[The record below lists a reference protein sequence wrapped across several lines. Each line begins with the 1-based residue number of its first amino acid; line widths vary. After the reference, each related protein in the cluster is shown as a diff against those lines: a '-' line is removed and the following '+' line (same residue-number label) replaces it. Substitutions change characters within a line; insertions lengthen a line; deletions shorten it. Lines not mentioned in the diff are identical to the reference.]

1 MNKLLI
7 GAALVFLMTICFLTD
22 ITGNVQ
28 STFKIPQDTI
38 IQQKG
43 DTTIVLYPLSP
54 IQNDTTQL
62 KKKDPI
68 VEYFNNRSA
77 DTKFNRWIKEL
88 VVSSKDTIPKPFVY
102 NINYETDFR
111 RLEGKQIHSIRIK
124 QIDPFGTSIHDTTMT
139 AQSWLGRTGNQ
150 LRVPTS
156 TRIIRKNLTF
166 STGEPIDPLHLSE
179 SERILRQ
186 LNFINDAKIEVQ
198 LNAQDTT
205 LVDLVVIT
213 RDKYPHAFNIGLS
226 STTPEVTLYTR
237 NLGGQGLGLSHTQII
252 TSPQSDDFGFTD
264 QMTFSNIGK
273 SRIDLQLDYSQLNAE
288 HFLMANAQRSFYFTD
303 LKYAG
308 GLYYNRS
315 YKNTGFPGGEQID
328 WEEDLSYRFSDVW
341 LGRSFQVETSN
352 YFNQSYFY
360 LTGQFQASKFHNLTD
375 SLSDHP
381 LLIYNRYIYTAL
393 TFSKRNYYKNNLIYS
408 YGRTEDVPYGFMASV
423 TMGMNGN
430 DQYSR
435 PYVGGHFSFGKAII
449 PNKGY
454 FYFSTEA
461 GSYFNDGQSE
471 QGFLKL
477 SNKYIS
483 NLKPFA
489 GGYLRHFIE
498 LDYLKGFNRLDSE
511 YIYLSERK
519 QGITGFSNKE
529 LRGKEKMVLSAESIY
544 FSPHDIIGF
553 RVIGLAFADLGV
565 IGDGKSGLLKQ
576 DYQLSIGAG
585 IRLHNDNL
593 VFRTIQIRLAYI
605 PFAPSGVSPFDI
617 DISGETTKR
626 FEDFVPGAPKR
637 NEFK

>member
-1 MNKLLI
+1 MVYFQPCIAGSVLSD
-7 GAALVFLMTICFLTD
+7 LTL
-22 ITGNVQ
+22 
-28 STFKIPQDTI
+28 PQDTI

-54 IQNDTTQL
+54 KQNDTTLL

-68 VEYFNNRSA
+68 VEFFNNRSS
-77 DTKFNRWIKEL
+77 DTKFNRWIKDL
-88 VVSSKDTIPKPFVY
+88 VVNSKDTTPKPFVH

-111 RLEGKQIHSIRIK
+111 RLEGKHIHSIRIK
-124 QIDPFGTSIHDTTMT
+124 QIDPFGTSIHDTTMIS
-139 AQSWLGRTGNQ
+139 QSWLGRTGNN
-150 LRVPTS
+150 LRIPTS

-166 STGEPIDPLHLSE
+166 SAGESIDPRNLSE

-213 RDKYPHAFNIGLS
+213 RDKYPHAFNVGLS

-237 NLGGQGLGLSHTQII
+237 NLAGQGLGLSHTQII

-264 QMTFSNIGK
+264 QITISNVGK
-273 SRIDLQLDYSQLNAE
+273 SRINLKLDYSQLNSE
-288 HFLMANAQRSFYFTD
+288 HFLIANAQRSFYFTD

-308 GLYYNRS
+308 GFYYNRS
-315 YKNTGFPGGEQID
+315 YKNSGFPGGEQID
-328 WEEDLSYRFSDVW
+328 WQQDLSYRYSDVW
-341 LGRSFQVETSN
+341 LGRSFKVETSN
-352 YFNQSYFY
+352 YFNQSHFY
-360 LTGQFQASKFHNLTD
+360 LTGQLQTSKFHNLTD
-375 SLSDHP
+375 SLSNHP
-381 LLIYNRYIYTAL
+381 LLIFNRYIYTGL

-423 TMGMNGN
+423 TMGVNGN
-430 DQYSR
+430 DQYNR

-454 FYFSTEA
+454 FYFRSEA
-461 GSYFNDGQSE
+461 GSFFNKGQSE
-471 QGFLKL
+471 QGFLNL
-477 SNKYIS
+477 TGKYIS
-483 NLKPFA
+483 NLEPFA
-489 GGYLRHFIE
+489 GGYLRHFVE
-498 LDYLKGFNRLDSE
+498 LDYLKGFNRLDKE
-511 YIYLSERK
+511 FIYLSERR
-519 QGITGFSNKE
+519 QGLTGFSNKE

-544 FSPHDIIGF
+544 FSPHNIIGF
-553 RVIGLAFADLGV
+553 RIIGLAFADLGV

-605 PFAPSGVSPFDI
+605 PFAPSGASTFDL

-626 FEDFVPGAPKR
+626 FDDFVPGAPKR